1 MGRKLRALKES
12 LGAKGTEY
20 AIEDAKS
27 KLRHAKEDK
36 GIVLLVAVEL
46 LLVFVLVAAI
56 IVYFDPEINLL
67 PKGIPNVLEYA
78 GFAVLVV
85 VIIYTYN
92 RIAYFTELLRQ
103 KRAGKKGA
111 VRKRAGKKG
120 RKKKRR

>member
-27 KLRHAKEDK
+27 KLRHVKEDK
-36 GIVLLVAVEL
+36 SVVLLVAVEL
-46 LLVFVLVAAI
+46 ALVFVLVAAI

-78 GFAVLVV
+78 GFAALVV
-85 VIIYTYN
+85 AGCCSETTKEVAEMLEIPLGTVLS
-92 RIAYFTELLRQ
+92 RLARGQQ
-103 KRAGKKGA
+103 KL
-111 VRKRAGKKG
+111 
-120 RKKKRR
+120 

>member
-1 MGRKLRALKES
+1 MGRKLKALKES

-20 AIEDAKS
+20 AIEGAKS
-27 KLRHAKEDK
+27 KLRHVKEDK
-36 GIVLLVAVEL
+36 SVVLLVAVEL
-46 LLVFVLVAAI
+46 ALVFVLVAAI

-85 VIIYTYN
+85 AIIYTYN
-92 RIAYFTELLRQ
+92 RIAYFAELMKQ
-103 KRAGKKGA
+103 KRAGKSD
-111 VRKRAGKKG
+111 VKKS